1 MRPGPWLLATWVALG
16 VGCESK
22 PKAPPKEV
30 RVAEKAPS
38 PPPPPA
44 KLPVA
49 AVWGGAVPADDPRA
63 NATDGYRHSPAD
75 YGEPDWDHVR
85 MHALVHVSLAGRDR
99 ARARAAAS
107 DFDACA
113 ERYRATESILRGA
126 KLANPAVTPV
136 RDVLADGL
144 ARDAA
149 LCDALHR
156 EMPPVVPATG
166 GLEMYRARFLG
177 LYVRAEKG
185 QDVRRAASTLSGEL
199 GRAAARSGTLPWEAP
214 AGERDSAKLALAL
227 AEAWV
232 DTVDPI
238 AITEPWGAWSVKER
252 PRQIAALRD
261 AVAAAAS
268 GNTKRLHV
276 FPATLLEP
284 EVPAWTVDEFALTP
298 VADAAYDMLGFA
310 APHVVPRLTVG
321 AADDPEWR
329 AWLESKLRVY
339 AQMRSGE
346 VPRAVK
352 SAVADLS
359 DAEAGSRY
367 FNIIGFQDAA
377 IRQLAR
383 GGHYREAREVLKA
396 QSPLR
401 GLDWYMPDRGAVLL
415 AIDGRLAVLSGD
427 PQGEKRLAASIE
439 ESRAFLDFIDVRD
452 RVDAAAAAKAAR
464 EAAREAARHR

>member
-1 MRPGPWLLATWVALG
+1 MRLGAWLLAASLAQG
-16 VGCESK
+16 VGCKGK

-30 RVAEKAPS
+30 KMAESAPA

-44 KLPVA
+44 KLPVE
-49 AVWGGAVPADDPRA
+49 AVWGGTVPADDPRW
-63 NATDGYRHSPAD
+63 NAPDGYRHTPAD

-85 MHALVHVSLAGRDR
+85 MHALVHVSIAGRDR
-99 ARARAAAS
+99 ARARAASS

-113 ERYRATESILRGA
+113 DRYRAAESVLRSTT
-126 KLANPAVTPV
+126 LANPAVTPV

-149 LCDALHR
+149 VCEALHR
-156 EMPPVVPATG
+156 EMPPVVPASG

-185 QDVRRAASTLSGEL
+185 QDVRRPASTLSDEL
-199 GRAAARSGTLPWEAP
+199 SRAAQKSGTLPWHAPEA
-214 AGERDSAKLALAL
+214 ERDPAKLSLALAQV
-227 AEAWV
+227 WV

-238 AITEPWGAWSVKER
+238 AITEPWGAWSAKER
-252 PRQIAALRD
+252 PRQVAALRD
-261 AVAAAAS
+261 AVTAAAS

-276 FPATLLEP
+276 LPATLLEP
-284 EVPAWTVDEFALTP
+284 QLPAWTVDEFALTP

-352 SAVADLS
+352 SAVADLEGHP
-359 DAEAGSRY
+359 DKSRY
-367 FNIIGFQDAA
+367 FNVIGFQDAA

-383 GGHYREAREVLKA
+383 GGHYREAREVVKA

-439 ESRAFLDFIDVRD
+439 ESKAFLAYIDVRA
-452 RVDAAAAAKAAR
+452 RIDAEANARAAR
-464 EAAREAARHR
+464 EAAREAARRR

>member
-1 MRPGPWLLATWVALG
+1 MRLGPWLLAAVMTLG
-16 VGCESK
+16 AGCERK
-22 PKAPPKEV
+22 PTPPPKEMK
-30 RVAEKAPS
+30 VAEKAPV

-44 KLPVA
+44 KLPVE
-49 AVWGGAVPADDPRA
+49 AVWGGTVPADDPRW
-63 NATDGYRHSPAD
+63 NALDGYRHSPAE

-113 ERYRATESILRGA
+113 ERYRAAEAVLRA
-126 KLANPAVTPV
+126 ATLANPAVTPV

-156 EMPPVVPATG
+156 DMPPVVPASG

-185 QDVRRAASTLSGEL
+185 QDVRRAASTLSDEL
-199 GRAAARSGTLPWEAP
+199 ARAAGKSGTLPWQAP
-214 AGERDSAKLALAL
+214 EGERDPAKLSLALAQV
-227 AEAWV
+227 WV

-238 AITEPWGAWSVKER
+238 AITEPWGAWSVRER

-276 FPATLLEP
+276 LPATLLEP
-284 EVPAWTVDEFALTP
+284 ELPAWTVDEFALTP
-298 VADAAYDMLGFA
+298 VPDAAYDMLGFA
-310 APHVVPRLTVG
+310 APHVVPRLTIG

-329 AWLESKLRVY
+329 AWLENKLRVY

-352 SAVADLS
+352 SAVADLA
-359 DAEAGSRY
+359 DQPGGSRY

-383 GGHYREAREVLKA
+383 GGHYREAREVVKA
-396 QSPLR
+396 QMPLR

-427 PQGEKRLAASIE
+427 PQGEKRLAAAIE
-439 ESRAFLDFIDVRD
+439 ESKAFLAFIDVRA
-452 RVDAAAAAKAAR
+452 RIDAEAGAKAAR
-464 EAAREAARHR
+464 EAAREAARRR